1 MTIKELWKKFIDGD
15 KDGKETEF
23 LPSILEVTETPP
35 SPVGRLVLWTV
46 VVLLI
51 VGALWAWF
59 GEIDEVTVASG
70 KIIPAG
76 QVKIVQSGNKGVI
89 KELYVKEGEY
99 VEEGQ
104 PLIELDTTKTKAD
117 VDQLKKQVAYYKLTV
132 DRLNCEITGTP
143 FLPEASA
150 DLKAED
156 ISAQTS
162 LYQSRQAQ
170 IAAQTAKT
178 NMAIQQDQAAIR
190 SALAAQDK
198 YKSLMEIAQEKEE
211 RLQSLVDSDS
221 VALFQ
226 LLEQKATRIEYQKNL
241 QAQTSEIERAQGKL
255 AEENEELATIQ
266 ANYNKDIM
274 TELVEARKQ
283 YNAYAEELK
292 KAQETDRLSVITAP
306 TSGRVNQLAT
316 HTVGGVV
323 TEAQALMMIVPEDAV
338 LEVEAWADNK
348 DIGYIELGQ
357 KAEVKVETF
366 DFQKFGV
373 ISGEV
378 TEISPDAV
386 TDSTDKEKKN
396 KYRLALTLDKN
407 QVAVGSRKVNL
418 TPGMNVSAEIKI
430 KKKRIIDFFLDP
442 FRQYKDEA
450 LRER

>member
-46 VVLLI
+46 IVLLVI
-51 VGALWAWF
+51 GSLWAWL
-59 GEIDEVTVASG
+59 GEVDEVAVATG
-70 KIIPAG
+70 KIVPAG

-89 KELYVKEGEY
+89 KELYVKEGDY

-104 PLIELDTTKTKAD
+104 PLIQLDTTKTKAD
-117 VDQLKKQVAYYKLTV
+117 VDQLKKQVAYYKMTI
-132 DRLNCEITGTP
+132 DRLNCELNGMMFSP
-143 FLPEASA
+143 AVSA

-156 ISAQTS
+156 IAAQSA
-162 LYQSRQAQ
+162 LYQSRKTQ
-170 IAAQTAKT
+170 IAAQAAKSRT
-178 NMAIQQDQAAIR
+178 EILQAQAAIH
-190 SALAAQDK
+190 SAEAEKDK
-198 YKSLMEIAQEKEE
+198 YESLRGIAQEKED
-211 RLQSLVDSDS
+211 RLQSLVDSDA

-226 LLEQKATRIEYQKNL
+226 LLEQRAARIEYQKNA
-241 QAQTSEIERAQGKL
+241 QAQDSQIDQAGGRLAQ
-255 AEENEELATIQ
+255 AQEELAAVQ

-274 TELVEARKQ
+274 TEMVEARKQ

-292 KAQETDRLSVITAP
+292 KAEDTDRLSVITAP
-306 TSGRVNQLAT
+306 TSGRVNQLVT

-323 TEAQALMMIVPEDAV
+323 TEAQALMMIVPDDVV

-373 ISGEV
+373 IEAAV

-386 TDSTDKEKKN
+386 TDNNDREKKN
-396 KYRLALTLDKN
+396 KYRLALTLNKN
-407 QVAVGSRKVNL
+407 DVMVGTREVRLS
-418 TPGMNVSAEIKI
+418 PGMNVTAEIKI
-430 KKKRIIDFFLDP
+430 KQKRIIDFFLDP
-442 FRQYKDEA
+442 FRQYKGEA